1 MNIVISK
8 SNVSFSFM
16 QWLKRRIRLEVMA
29 KVEKIDFSTLER
41 YVKDN
46 FDIDIDI
53 YSLMLNCV
61 NNIIIKDIGNDY
73 VLSINENQKYKN
85 TQVFISTLVKL
96 IDSGNFDIKGY
107 NILTSVFN
115 NIKVNIKKYYL
126 LYNPRAVF

>member
-29 KVEKIDFSTLER
+29 KIEKIDFSNLER

-96 IDSGNFDIKGY
+96 VDSGNFDIKGY

>member
-29 KVEKIDFSTLER
+29 KVEKIDFSNLER

-73 VLSINENQKYKN
+73 ILSINENQKYKN

>member
-29 KVEKIDFSTLER
+29 KVEKIDFSNLER

>member
-29 KVEKIDFSTLER
+29 KVEKIDFSNLER

-73 VLSINENQKYKN
+73 ILSINENQKYKN

-96 IDSGNFDIKGY
+96 VDSGNFDIKGY

>member
-16 QWLKRRIRLEVMA
+16 QWLKRRIRLEAMA
-29 KVEKIDFSTLER
+29 KVEKINFSTLEQ
-41 YVKDN
+41 YIKDN
-46 FDIDIDI
+46 FDIDVDI

-61 NNIIIKDIGNDY
+61 NNIVIKDVGNDY
-73 VLSINENQKYKN
+73 ILSINENQKYKN

-96 IDSGNFDIKGY
+96 VDSGNFDIKGY

-115 NIKVNIKKYYL
+115 NIKANIKKYYL
-126 LYNPRAVF
+126 LYNPRAIF